1 MPFINNYSIEC
12 VGQAGRM
19 DGLSAKLRHQTKP
32 GPGLHLSEPRDIGQT
47 FNKDFIL
54 KMLLLHYFLNKFY
67 LFYINFLILIMKTSN
82 CQWIGSWQM
91 SKNLNSSYFTCSVN
105 CITSHH
111 ANTHSGPFLWQKRYS
126 NVIGFKPNT
135 KSFWQ
140 IHVQNIGWSR

>member
-54 KMLLLHYFLNKFY
+54 KMLLLHYFLNKFFDFDY
-67 LFYINFLILIMKTSN
+67 EDLKLSMDWILT
-82 CQWIGSWQM
+82 
-91 SKNLNSSYFTCSVN
+91 
-105 CITSHH
+105 
-111 ANTHSGPFLWQKRYS
+111 
-126 NVIGFKPNT
+126 NV
-135 KSFWQ
+135 
-140 IHVQNIGWSR
+140 